1 MRKFLR
7 GFYYAACGI
16 IACIR
21 TERNMRVH
29 CCAAFYVLI
38 FMRFYGFTSAEKSL
52 IFLTIG
58 AVMAAEAFNTAIE
71 SVVDMISP
79 ERNFSAKLAKDAAA
93 GAVLLTAIAAAAVG
107 LTLFS
112 DTDTIKNIGKWLAE
126 NKAAAVLLAASAL
139 AWIYFI
145 TRPSGRKIK
154 ETENQDKEK

>member
-1 MRKFLR
+1 MRRFLR

-71 SVVDMISP
+71 SAVDLISP
-79 ERNFSAKLAKDAAA
+79 ERHALAKLAKDAAA
-93 GAVLLTAIAAAAVG
+93 GAVLLTAIAAAAAG
-107 LTLFS
+107 ITLFW
-112 DTDTIKNIGKWLAE
+112 DIDIIKNIGEQLLA

-145 TRPSGRKIK
+145 TRPSGRIIK
-154 ETENQDKEK
+154 DTKN